1 MSPHKFST
9 GQVVEARTGLWAPPA
24 GAYEIIRRLPPSD
37 SENRYRVKSV
47 NDGHER
53 VVKESDLAND
63 VVWEG
68 APTSPISALR
78 DSRIHNRSFCLGGW

>member
-9 GQVVEARTGLWAPPA
+9 GQVVEARTGLWAAPA
-24 GAYEIIRRLPPSD
+24 GAYEITRRLPPSD

-63 VVWEG
+63 VV
-68 APTSPISALR
+68 
-78 DSRIHNRSFCLGGW
+78 